1 MRTIAV
7 AVLAFAASACA
18 ASHDQQRSARSLP
31 ASYAWYASTFA
42 SDTYPDETP
51 PPPQP
56 DDLLIVTTPT
66 WEAP

>member
-1 MRTIAV
+1 MRTFAV
-7 AVLAFAASACA
+7 VVFALAATACA
-18 ASHDQQRSARSLP
+18 TSGGEQSTAHSLP
-31 ASYAWYASTFA
+31 ASYSFYATTFA

-51 PPPQP
+51 PPPTP